1 MIDPHDPGTLDLVA
15 ACEEP
20 LSGAERARR
29 HRLKKKQETQA
40 GQRAALD
47 LKAPELTLLAV
58 ALGEYRERWSGEPDK
73 ADAATALLASLP
85 AQAVAKVST
94 GAQPAV
100 PRYAR
105 HTEKTYFP
113 LADEIDAACL
123 ELHRAAAVRESS
135 NRTTSFDELVTDLL
149 TNRDR
154 TLLQWARR
162 NEELVAATP
171 ANQAYPEDPTLRNL
185 LGKALNEKHELNGR
199 YQILLS
205 QALELYEMLD
215 VTQAAP
221 RMSSPA
227 GFVRDY
233 KRYSENWQIT
243 RSTEGEGFTKN
254 CFKDVGR
261 GVIRPVLDGLP
272 DETRY
277 LVLDVGLIEA
287 LKVLGEKVAQLE
299 SAPPVDA
306 RSRIAALERENALLE
321 SERNK
326 AHGAIALWEQ
336 RLGNA
341 GLSTDY
347 RRQPGE

>member
-1 MIDPHDPGTLDLVA
+1 MIDPHDLGTLDLVA

-73 ADAATALLASLP
+73 AEAATALLACLP
-85 AQAVAKVST
+85 AQAVAKVSNSDL
-94 GAQPAV
+94 PEV
-100 PRYAR
+100 PRYAK
-105 HTEKTYFP
+105 HLAKTFFP
-113 LADEIDAACL
+113 LASEIDAACL
-123 ELHRAAAVRESS
+123 ELHQAAAVRESS

-149 TNRDR
+149 TYRDR

-162 NEELVAATP
+162 NEALVAATP
-171 ANQAYPEDPTLRNL
+171 ANQAYPEDPKVRNL
-185 LGKALNEKHELNGR
+185 LGKALDDKHELNGR

-205 QALELYEMLD
+205 QTLELYEMLD

-221 RMSSPA
+221 RLSSPA
-227 GFVRDY
+227 GFVLDY

-254 CFKDVGR
+254 CFKNVGR
-261 GVIRPVLDGLP
+261 GVVKPVLDGLP
-272 DETRY
+272 DATRH

-287 LKVLGEKVAQLE
+287 LKALGEKVAALE
-299 SAPPVDA
+299 AAQPVA
-306 RSRIAALERENALLE
+306 AQSRIAALERENALLE
-321 SERNK
+321 SERNNSL
-326 AHGAIALWEQ
+326 GAIRVFEA
-336 RLGNA
+336 RLRNA
-341 GLSTDY
+341 KLSTDY
-347 RRQPGE
+347 RPQPGE

>member
-58 ALGEYRERWSGEPDK
+58 ALDEYRERWSGEPDK
-73 ADAATALLASLP
+73 VEAATALLACLP
-85 AQAVAKVST
+85 AQAVAKV
-94 GAQPAV
+94 ALPEV
-100 PRYAR
+100 PPYAK
-105 HTEKTYFP
+105 HMAKTFFP
-113 LADEIDAACL
+113 LASEIDAACL

-149 TNRDR
+149 TYRDR

-171 ANQAYPEDPTLRNL
+171 AHQAYPEDPEKRNL
-185 LGKALNEKHELNGR
+185 LGKALNDKHELHGR

-205 QALELYEMLD
+205 QMLELYEMLD

-227 GFVRDY
+227 GFVREY
-233 KRYSENWQIT
+233 KRYSEHWQIT
-243 RSTEGEGFTKN
+243 RSTEGEAFTRN
-254 CFKDVGR
+254 CFKHVGR
-261 GVIRPVLDGLP
+261 GVVRPVLDGLP

-277 LVLDVGLIEA
+277 LVRDVGLVGA
-287 LKVLGEKVAQLE
+287 LKVLAEKVA
-299 SAPPVDA
+299 
-306 RSRIAALERENALLE
+306 ALPET
-321 SERNK
+321 
-326 AHGAIALWEQ
+326 EQ
-336 RLGNA
+336 
-341 GLSTDY
+341 
-347 RRQPGE
+347 